1 MVSLTIH
8 EKRSVLGYIVQPH
21 RTRQSACS
29 PGGFPLQFQV
39 LSFFFFF
46 YKCSR
51 ISRRILFATFTV
63 HLENLW
69 GNEVRIAFPYH
80 LNDSIPFNI
89 IKICWAWISL
99 SLYTVILKFY
109 VYLVMFNFF
118 MNLFCD
124 FSARWFFLMPAITRF
139 LVMLDTS
146 KI

>member
-1 MVSLTIH
+1 MRSAVFLDILCNHTEPDKVPAAREASL
-8 EKRSVLGYIVQPH
+8 
-21 RTRQSACS
+21 CS
-29 PGGFPLQFQV
+29 SRCFR
-39 LSFFFFF
+39 FFFF

-118 MNLFCD
+118 MNLFGD